1 MAEDAHGA
9 AEAAGHGAAEGGKS
23 VNEYITHHLQNLT
36 VCTGEDGGLVWNH
49 CDGQFW
55 ALNVDSLF
63 FAVLL
68 GGLFCFVFSRVAA
81 RATTGVPSRFQAFV
95 EMIIEF
101 VNENVRDIYQG
112 KSPLVA
118 PLALTVFV
126 WVFLMNLMD
135 LIPVDWLPTAAHA
148 AGIEY
153 LKVVPTADLNVTFSL
168 ALSVFILSIWFAIRS
183 KGVMGFVKS
192 LALHPFNHP
201 AAIPFNL
208 ALEVPALLA
217 KPLSHSLRL
226 FGNLFA
232 GELIFILIALLGFWQ
247 LPAHFAWAVFHI
259 LVIVLQAFIF
269 MMLTIVYLS
278 LAEAEE
284 EH

>member
-1 MAEDAHGA
+1 
-9 AEAAGHGAAEGGKS
+9 
-23 VNEYITHHLQNLT
+23 
-36 VCTGEDGGLVWNH
+36 
-49 CDGQFW
+49 
-55 ALNVDSLF
+55 
-63 FAVLL
+63 
-68 GGLFCFVFSRVAA
+68 
-81 RATTGVPSRFQAFV
+81 
-95 EMIIEF
+95 
-101 VNENVRDIYQG
+101 
-112 KSPLVA
+112 
-118 PLALTVFV
+118 
-126 WVFLMNLMD
+126 
-135 LIPVDWLPTAAHA
+135 
-148 AGIEY
+148 
-153 LKVVPTADLNVTFSL
+153 
-168 ALSVFILSIWFAIRS
+168 
-183 KGVMGFVKS
+183 MGFVKS

-278 LAEAEE
+278 LAEAD

>member
-1 MAEDAHGA
+1 MAEQTHGA
-9 AEAAGHGAAEGGKS
+9 ADAAAHGAAEGGKS

-36 VCTGEDGGLVWNH
+36 VCGGEDGGLVWNH

-55 ALNVDSLF
+55 ALNVDSLL

-68 GGLFCFVFSRVAA
+68 GGLFCLLFSRIAKQA
-81 RATTGVPSRFQAFV
+81 STGVPGRFQAFI
-95 EMIIEF
+95 EMLVEF
-101 VNENVRDIYQG
+101 VDENVRDIYGG
-112 KSPLVA
+112 KSKLVA

-135 LIPVDWLPTAAHA
+135 LIPVDWLPWAAHT
-148 AGIEY
+148 AGVEY
-153 LKVVPTADLNVTFSL
+153 LKVVPTADLNITFSL
-168 ALSVFILSIWFAIRS
+168 ALSVFFLSIWFAVRA
-183 KGVMGFVKS
+183 KGVLGFVKT
-192 LALHPFNHP
+192 LTLHPFNHP
-201 AAIPFNL
+201 AAIPFNM
-208 ALEVPALLA
+208 ALEIPALLA

-278 LAEAEE
+278 LAEADD
-284 EH
+284 H